1 MGKIEKVDIAKINFY
16 DRYSNYTD
24 AQILEI
30 LKNQK
35 NYQENASNAAIKIA
49 IERQLIQSE
58 SDLLLPE
65 FQNNKTT
72 GFTLFPQ
79 IADEYHLQSLIGST
93 FRFLYILSFLPLI
106 YGFLMYAQG
115 HIDQTILGGCI
126 GCVWILLVFLLKRT
140 GKSIILLSLLG
151 ILTFVGSTLG
161 FKIAANHPIHIF
173 DFVILIISILFSI
186 YFLIYGKR
194 LIQNKFQNKK

>member
-35 NYQENASNAAIKIA
+35 NYQENARNAAITIA

-72 GFTLFPQ
+72 AFTLFPQ

-93 FRFLYILSFLPLI
+93 FRFLTMCKYPFVAIDSDTHI
-106 YGFLMYAQG
+106 GFG
-115 HIDQTILGGCI
+115 
-126 GCVWILLVFLLKRT
+126 
-140 GKSIILLSLLG
+140 
-151 ILTFVGSTLG
+151 
-161 FKIAANHPIHIF
+161 
-173 DFVILIISILFSI
+173 
-186 YFLIYGKR
+186 
-194 LIQNKFQNKK
+194 

>member
-1 MGKIEKVDIAKINFY
+1 MGKIDKVAIGKINFY
-16 DRYSNYTD
+16 ERYSNYTD

-35 NYQENASNAAIKIA
+35 NYQENAKNAAVKIA

-58 SDLLLPE
+58 SDLLLPQ
-65 FQNNKTT
+65 FQNEKTT

-79 IADEYHLQSLIGST
+79 IADEYQLQRLIGST
-93 FRFLYILSFLPLI
+93 FRFLFILAFLPFI
-106 YGFLMYAQG
+106 YGFLMYGQG

-126 GCVWILLVFLLKRT
+126 GSVWIMLIFLLKRT

-151 ILTFVGSTLG
+151 ILTFVGSTIF
-161 FKIAANHPIHIF
+161 FKIAANHPIRIF
-173 DFVILIISILFSI
+173 DFVILIVGFVLSV
-186 YFLIYGKR
+186 YFLIYGSK
-194 LIQNKFQNKK
+194 LIQNKSQNIE

>member
-1 MGKIEKVDIAKINFY
+1 MGNFEKVNIEKINFY
-16 DRYSNYTD
+16 ERYENYSD

-35 NYQENASNAAIKIA
+35 NYQENAKDAAVKIA

-65 FQNNKTT
+65 FQNSRTS

-79 IADEYHLQSLIGST
+79 IADEYQLQRLIGST

-106 YGFLMYAQG
+106 YGFLMYGQG

-126 GCVWILLVFLLKRT
+126 GCVWILLIFLLKRT

-151 ILTFVGSTLG
+151 ILTFVGSTIV
-161 FKIAANHPIHIF
+161 FRIAANHPIRIF
-173 DFVILIISILFSI
+173 DFVILIVGLVFSV
-186 YFLIYGKR
+186 YFLIYGSK
-194 LIQNKFQNKK
+194 LIQNRSQNTE

>member
-1 MGKIEKVDIAKINFY
+1 MVKIDKVDIRKMNFY
-16 DRYSNYTD
+16 ERYSNYTD

-35 NYQENASNAAIKIA
+35 NYQKSASNAAIKIA

-79 IADEYHLQSLIGST
+79 IAEEYHLQSIIGST

-126 GCVWILLVFLLKRT
+126 GCGWILLIFLLKKT
-140 GKSIILLSLLG
+140 GKTVILLALLG

-161 FKIAANHPIHIF
+161 FKIASNHPIRIF